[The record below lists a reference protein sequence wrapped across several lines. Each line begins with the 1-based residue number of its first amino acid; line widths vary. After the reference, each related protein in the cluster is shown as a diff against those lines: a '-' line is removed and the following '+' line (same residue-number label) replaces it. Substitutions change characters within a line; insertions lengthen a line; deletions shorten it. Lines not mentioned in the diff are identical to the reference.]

1 MVGTMK
7 GQKIKIF
14 FDDGTK
20 ISWREGIVTQEDEFS
35 ITLDNKE
42 GIPKG
47 RIVRLEVLENGK

>member
-1 MVGTMK
+1 MK